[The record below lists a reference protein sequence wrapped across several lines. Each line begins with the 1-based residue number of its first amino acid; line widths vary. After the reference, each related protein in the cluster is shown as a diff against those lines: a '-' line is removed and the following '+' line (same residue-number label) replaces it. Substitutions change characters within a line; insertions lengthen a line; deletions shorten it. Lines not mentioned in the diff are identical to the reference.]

1 MRISDGSSDVCSSDL
16 KLSHAGKLKMGGSAC
31 GNPRPKAGFLL
42 ARISG
47 DAQFVSVRQQR
58 PKETA
63 RVDAA
68 IWTGG
73 GGTCHRPLA
82 PIGRCAR
89 SAWGRRSE
97 EHTTELQSL
106 LRQSYAVF

>member
-1 MRISDGSSDVCSSDL
+1 
-16 KLSHAGKLKMGGSAC
+16 MGGSAC

-73 GGTCHRPLA
+73 GGSCHRPLA

-89 SAWGRRSE
+89 SAWGRSE
-97 EHTTELQSL
+97 ERSVGQECVSTCIVRCSPYHEKKNRNQ
-106 LRQSYAVF
+106 Q